1 MICPPSENPA
11 VLIGQRGA
19 ENLSHTQ
26 LLALVLSGSKKF
38 SPRDIELG
46 RHLVGLYTH
55 PSRIDR
61 ASLGELCSAGG
72 LDRHRAARLKAAFE
86 LGRRSIFPSGG
97 RPRLTNSREAA
108 NYFLPRLGNADVEK
122 FSCALLDSRNRLIKD
137 VVVATG
143 TVNACFIHPREVF
156 RAAITE
162 SACAVILA
170 HNHPSGELNPSEE
183 DLTLTRR
190 IMEAGGVVGIRV
202 LDHIIVGQGGYFSF
216 LDAGHL
222 SKGTPS

>member
-1 MICPPSENPA
+1 MSCPPSENPA
-11 VLIGQRGA
+11 RLIGLRGV

-26 LLALVLSGSKKF
+26 LLALVLSGSRKF
-38 SPRDIELG
+38 SPKDIELG
-46 RHLVGLYTH
+46 HRLVGLYEH

-61 ASLGELCSAGG
+61 ASLGELCAAGG

-86 LGRRSIFPSGG
+86 LGRRSLFPSAS

-108 NYFLPRLGNADVEK
+108 GYFLPRLGNAEVEK
-122 FSCALLDSRNRLIKD
+122 FSCALLDTRNRLIRD

-143 TVNACFIHPREVF
+143 TVNACFIHPREVY

-183 DLTLTRR
+183 DLNLTKRV
-190 IMEAGGVVGIRV
+190 IEAGGVIGIRV

-216 LDAGHL
+216 LDAGLL
-222 SKGTPS
+222 SKGTPA